1 MLITNDPGPWQYYV
15 NRPDNVG
22 LPIMEIKDK
31 YMREQ
36 LLFEQNLNFIQQQ
49 QMIMAQQLAGGGPRF
64 SNQIQDDTE
73 NSYVVDDYVEDYLD

>member
-22 LPIMEIKDK
+22 LPLMEIKDK

-36 LLFEQNLNFIQQQ
+36 LIFEQYQYNQYINYQNWISSQ
-49 QMIMAQQLAGGGPRF
+49 GGGMLPTTG
-64 SNQIQDDTE
+64 SIDNTI
-73 NSYVVDDYVEDYLD
+73 NSYVENDYVEDYLL

>member
-22 LPIMEIKDK
+22 LSIMEIKDK

-49 QMIMAQQLAGGGPRF
+49 QMIMSQQLVGGGSRF
-64 SNQIQDDTE
+64 NQIQDDTE
-73 NSYVVDDYVEDYLD
+73 NSYVVNDYVEDYLD

>member
-22 LPIMEIKDK
+22 LSIMEIKDK
-31 YMREQ
+31 YMRER

-49 QMIMAQQLAGGGPRF
+49 QMIMSQQLVGGGSRF
-64 SNQIQDDTE
+64 NQIQDDTE
-73 NSYVVDDYVEDYLD
+73 NSYVVNDYVEDYLD

>member
-15 NRPDNVG
+15 NRPENIG
-22 LPIMEIKDK
+22 LHIMEVKDK

-49 QMIMAQQLAGGGPRF
+49 QMIMSQQLVGGGSRF
-64 SNQIQDDTE
+64 NQIQDDTE
-73 NSYVVDDYVEDYLD
+73 NSYVVNDYVEDYLD

>member
-1 MLITNDPGPWQYYV
+1 MLLTNDPGPWQYYV

-22 LPIMEIKDK
+22 LPIMEVKDK

-49 QMIMAQQLAGGGPRF
+49 RMMMSNESSGGGVFNP
-64 SNQIQDDTE
+64 NQNQDDTE
-73 NSYVVDDYVEDYLD
+73 NSYVVNDYVEDYLD

>member
-1 MLITNDPGPWQYYV
+1 MLLTNDPGPWQYYV

-22 LPIMEIKDK
+22 LPIMEVKDK

-49 QMIMAQQLAGGGPRF
+49 QLIMSNASSGGGVLNP
-64 SNQIQDDTE
+64 NQDDTE
-73 NSYVVDDYVEDYLD
+73 NSYVVNDYVEDYLD

>member
-1 MLITNDPGPWQYYV
+1 
-15 NRPDNVG
+15 
-22 LPIMEIKDK
+22 MEIKDK

-73 NSYVVDDYVEDYLD
+73 NSYVVNDYVEDYLD